1 MSQFVVNSNEIS
13 IKPIKSQHKSD
24 YVIVI
29 DDATPNKDDTDTLAG
44 EQSSIYNIDQARA
57 D

>member
-29 DDATPNKDDTDTLAG
+29 DDATPNKDDKDTLAG